1 MYANGRR
8 LRTIFMFKNFFF
20 IGVQNFFFI
29 GVQFVDMNY
38 FSKNSCQQQEYPVL
52 GSWRDMALLTTIIM
66 DISQGRR

>member
-20 IGVQNFFFI
+20 IGVQ
-29 GVQFVDMNY
+29 FVDMNY
-38 FSKNSCQQQEYPVL
+38 FFKNSCHQQEYPVL